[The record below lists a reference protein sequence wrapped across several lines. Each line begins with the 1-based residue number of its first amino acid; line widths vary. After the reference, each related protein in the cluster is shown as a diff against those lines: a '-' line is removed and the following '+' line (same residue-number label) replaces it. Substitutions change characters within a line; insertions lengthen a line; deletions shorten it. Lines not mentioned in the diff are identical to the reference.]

1 MTNHYERPFKPGFG
15 GSIRDLLFELNTSRK
30 LRKAGNRIV
39 NMITTF
45 EPRVTNVQVGIND
58 VDNNEIQ
65 LQVYYSIINGSPNQ
79 AIEMTITRAR

>member
-1 MTNHYERPFKPGFG
+1 
-15 GSIRDLLFELNTSRK
+15 
-30 LRKAGNRIV
+30 
-39 NMITTF
+39 MITTL

-58 VDNNEIQ
+58 IDNNEIR